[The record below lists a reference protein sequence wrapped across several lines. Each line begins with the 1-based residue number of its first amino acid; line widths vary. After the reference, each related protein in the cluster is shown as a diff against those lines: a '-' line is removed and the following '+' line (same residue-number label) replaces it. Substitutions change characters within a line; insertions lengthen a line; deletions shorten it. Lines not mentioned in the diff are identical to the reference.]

1 MKDLHLKLEKLLT
14 EAEDCD
20 LIGKLATDKRKR
32 KLFEKLAADLRG
44 MARDIEANDRV
55 EGERRS
61 HTRGEAAFGVLSPQP
76 VGGAWPRHGATS
88 TIACPNA
95 TSDEPVRAGS
105 LHLKRPSPR
114 SIRRP

>member
-44 MARDIEANDRV
+44 MARDIEAMIALKPN
-55 EGERRS
+55 
-61 HTRGEAAFGVLSPQP
+61 
-76 VGGAWPRHGATS
+76 GGHIRKAR
-88 TIACPNA
+88 
-95 TSDEPVRAGS
+95 
-105 LHLKRPSPR
+105 RPSVCCHHNRLPPPR
-114 SIRRP
+114 PQ